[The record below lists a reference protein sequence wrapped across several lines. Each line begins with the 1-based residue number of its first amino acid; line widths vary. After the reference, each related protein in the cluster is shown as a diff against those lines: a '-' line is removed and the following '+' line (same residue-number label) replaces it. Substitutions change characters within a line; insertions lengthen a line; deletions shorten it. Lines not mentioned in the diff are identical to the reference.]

1 MINNVM
7 KKLNLCYVL
16 CITVLVIAGMSTLEE
31 AYAHAS
37 WYVPHPDDVNKTIRL
52 VVGETKE
59 PAFADELH
67 NIEIKIE
74 DKNTKL
80 PVTNAYLD
88 AVSLKDSPRYTWN
101 QSLFVDA
108 YFYPRGTS
116 PAVNDHPD
124 CTDVTKYKKNSEDTS
139 YGCSSDGNE
148 KASKI
153 AQKVR
158 GQHGRAGYYQAD
170 YQWYSEPGKTLYHV
184 YGHINYFNDVL
195 IPVSLWT
202 DGGAVSIISNGQ
214 DELSKFRGGFGLKQ
228 RADTFWPPA
237 EQFDSIR
244 DGQSNMYDLLKEI
257 HQYMINNQK

>member
-1 MINNVM
+1 M
-7 KKLNLCYVL
+7 
-16 CITVLVIAGMSTLEE
+16 
-31 AYAHAS
+31 
-37 WYVPHPDDVNKTIRL
+37 
-52 VVGETKE
+52 
-59 PAFADELH
+59 
-67 NIEIKIE
+67 
-74 DKNTKL
+74 
-80 PVTNAYLD
+80 
-88 AVSLKDSPRYTWN
+88 
-101 QSLFVDA
+101 
-108 YFYPRGTS
+108 
-116 PAVNDHPD
+116 
-124 CTDVTKYKKNSEDTS
+124 TKYKKNSEDTS
-139 YGCSSDGNE
+139 YGCDSDGNE

-202 DGGAVSIISNGQ
+202 DGGAISIISNGQ

-244 DGQSNMYDLLKEI
+244 DGQSSMYDLIKEI
-257 HQYMINNQK
+257 HQYMIANQK